1 MKKEDKKALSPV
13 IATVLLIALVLVLAS
28 IVFLW
33 ARGFVS
39 ERIEKFGGIPIQET
53 CSEVGFDFEIYPRE
67 GGGEYDFEIVN
78 QGNIPIYDFELKQF
92 QGGNSFPGALDPLGA
107 FSINSGDSK
116 SISAIHLGT
125 IDKIILYPRILGS
138 ISGSNKGQV
147 FTCLENGKTKTI

>member
-53 CSEVGFDFEIYPRE
+53 CGEIGFDFEIYNK
-67 GGGEYDFEIVN
+67 GSGEYDFEIVN
-78 QGNIPIYDFELKQF
+78 QGNIPIYDFELKQIS
-92 QGGNSFPGALDPLGA
+92 GGNSFPGALDSSGA

-116 SISAIHLGT
+116 SIDEVYLGT